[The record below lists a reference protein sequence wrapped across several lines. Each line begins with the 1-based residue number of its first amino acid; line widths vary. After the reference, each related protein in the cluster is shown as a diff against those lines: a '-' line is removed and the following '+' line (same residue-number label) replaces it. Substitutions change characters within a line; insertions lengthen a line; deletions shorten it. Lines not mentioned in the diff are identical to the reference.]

1 MPIKNGVILVGGK
14 GTRLKNLLKGKPK
27 PLVPILGIPL
37 LEYQVNTL
45 IDNGVETIYF
55 LADYKSEL
63 IEQFIETRFPTL
75 QYLILKDGD
84 KPLGNGGALLKHIE
98 ELPSQFFLLY
108 GDTFF
113 DIDLLSL
120 SEFHSKNK
128 SELTLFTHPNSH
140 PHDSDLIILGE
151 RNNIKKVQPYPHPSD
166 FFSSNLVNA
175 ALYAVNKSC
184 LIELRVKEDEP
195 YDFAKD
201 IIPILIEN
209 SKKIYSYKS
218 KEYIKDCGTPERLL
232 KVEQDIK
239 SGKVFSLRKKQKTP
253 TIFLDRDGTLIENV
267 PHLNSISQIK
277 FIPNTHRAVQ
287 MLNDAGFL
295 SVLITNQP
303 VIARGE
309 LSIEGLKQIHEFIE
323 WELGKSGAY
332 LDSIKYC
339 PHHPE
344 KGFEGEIKELKI
356 ECNCRKPKTGLF
368 EQTDD
373 ELNIDRS
380 KSWMIGDSTADIEA
394 GKVFGVKTILLN
406 TGFAGNDMKYFA
418 ESDFQMDN
426 LPTAIDFILNDYNK
440 IIDKI
445 KETTINWK
453 VNTIF
458 ISGVSCSGK
467 STYANCMKH
476 YISEELGR
484 TSFVISLDSFMRI
497 RKDRG
502 NFPDIYEL
510 SEITELLQKR
520 KNKERITINPKKYH
534 YNNGSQ
540 VEFHNES
547 YNINPNDFLIIEGL
561 LASHFAIKNQFKEN
575 LFFLD
580 TAEHIT
586 FARFKSKYIYRNL
599 EEEQILRLYL
609 EREVERENILKQKV
623 KSIII

>member
-1 MPIKNGVILVGGK
+1 MLIKNGVILVGGK
-14 GTRLKNLLKGKPK
+14 GTRLKDILEGKPK

-45 IDNGVETIYF
+45 IINGVETIYF

-75 QYLILKDGD
+75 KYLILKDGD
-84 KPLGNGGALLKHIE
+84 KPLGNGGALLQHIE
-98 ELPSQFFLLY
+98 KLPSQFFLLY

-120 SEFHSKNK
+120 SEFHSRNN
-128 SELTLFTHPNSH
+128 SDLTLFTHPNSH
-140 PHDSDLIILGE
+140 PYDSDLILLGE
-151 RNNIKKVQPYPHPSD
+151 NNKIEKIQPYPHPNN

-184 LIELRVKEDEP
+184 LIELKVKKGET

-218 KEYIKDCGTPERLL
+218 KEYIKDCGTPKRLL
-232 KVEQDIK
+232 KVEQDVT
-239 SGKVFSLRKKQKTP
+239 SGKVISLKKKQKTP

-277 FIPNTHRAVQ
+277 FIPNTHRAIQ

-303 VIARGE
+303 VISRGE
-309 LSIEGLKQIHEFIE
+309 LSIKGLKRIHEFIE

-356 ECNCRKPKTGLF
+356 DCNCRKPKTGLF

-373 ELNIDRS
+373 ELNIDKSR
-380 KSWMIGDSTADIEA
+380 SWMIGDSTADIEA
-394 GKVFGVKTILLN
+394 GKVFGVKTILVK
-406 TGFAGNDMKYFA
+406 TGFAGNDMKYSA
-418 ESDFQMDN
+418 ESDFQMED
-426 LPTAIDFILNDYNK
+426 LPTAINFILDDYDK

-445 KETTINWK
+445 KEANINWK

-458 ISGVSCSGK
+458 ISGISCSGK
-467 STYANCMKH
+467 STYASCIKH
-476 YISEELGR
+476 YISEKLGR
-484 TSFVISLDSFMRI
+484 KSFVISLDSFMRI
-497 RKDRG
+497 RKNRG
-502 NFPDIYEL
+502 EFPDIYEFNK
-510 SEITELLQKR
+510 ITELLER
-520 KNKERITINPKKYH
+520 RRNKKRITFNLKKYN
-534 YNNGSQ
+534 YKNGAQ
-540 VEFHNES
+540 VEFHKES
-547 YNINPNDFLIIEGL
+547 HNINPNDFLIIEGL
-561 LASHFAIKNQFKEN
+561 LASDFAIKNQFKEN

-580 TAEHIT
+580 TPEYLT
-586 FARFKSKYIYRNL
+586 FTRFKSKYTYRNL
-599 EEEQILRLYL
+599 EEEQILKLYL
-609 EREVERENILKQKV
+609 EREFERKNILKQKV
-623 KSIII
+623 KSTIL